1 MRQLAPSQLIGA
13 NFCFQHYPFDKVA
26 KLLSDLGMREIEL
39 WGVAQHLD
47 LFHATDARVDSVRRV
62 LTDHGLSTWCF
73 TPEQVLYP
81 INIASGDDDLAG
93 R

>member
-47 LFHATDARVDSVRRV
+47 LFHATDDRVDSVRRV
-62 LTDHGLSTWCF
+62 LTDNGLVHL
-73 TPEQVLYP
+73 VLHP
-81 INIASGDDDLAG
+81 GASPLSHQHRLG

>member
-26 KLLSDLGMREIEL
+26 ELLSDLGMREIEL

-47 LFHATDARVDSVRRV
+47 LFHATDACVRLCPSCTDGSRSLHLV
-62 LTDHGLSTWCF
+62 LHPGASPLSH
-73 TPEQVLYP
+73 QHRL
-81 INIASGDDDLAG
+81 
-93 R
+93 RR